1 MKKVWSFIICVVY
14 IFCFSIGINW
24 GPVSAKSSF
33 DENNVLETNN
43 LDVIWKYLKNHKK
56 RIGLFASR
64 YEITENSEYQ
74 LLSKR
79 MDIILNALDRLKKQN
94 YQHKKIKEI
103 KIKIIKEIKDIN
115 KQLKSLFI
123 SEKKAFDIN
132 LSKKKKLY
140 WELGFK
146 LSLQLNSIIKDSA
159 YKIKDSKISVEKKK
173 RIYQHLK
180 ELQKDSRQLR
190 NIKNISFKNEQEI
203 KSSII
208 RILQSIKYEIRSINA
223 IKNQ

>member
-56 RIGLFASR
+56 RIDLFASR

-159 YKIKDSKISVEKKK
+159 YNIKDSKISVEKKK

>member
-56 RIGLFASR
+56 RIDLFASR